1 MRCALVTGVHTFA
14 LPISFRGCPVASPG
28 LEQKATWLQIGRQFR
43 PDWTLMWG
51 WGVMNSTAIKEAA
64 AVGYPMEK
72 FIGIW
77 WSGSEND
84 VMPAGD
90 AATGYKSLGF
100 HAPGTD
106 FPAIQDIRS
115 EEHTSELQSLMRISY
130 AVF

>member
-1 MRCALVTGVHTFA
+1 
-14 LPISFRGCPVASPG
+14 
-28 LEQKATWLQIGRQFR
+28 
-43 PDWTLMWG
+43 MWC
-51 WGVMNSTAIKEAA
+51 WGGMNSTAIKEAA

-106 FPAIQDIRS
+106 FPAIQDIVAQVYDGDEARAKENNLGHVLYNRGEIGRPS
-115 EEHTSELQSLMRISY
+115 CRERVCQE
-130 AVF
+130 V